1 MTLLHRIAR
10 LGPLLQWVLPRDLL
24 SRARMARHPRPA
36 GTTEAHRGSGWLVL
50 RGTFDDRAL
59 TELQEAYPR
68 HRVTLDDD
76 TLTVWPVTGR
86 ASTDR
91 RQRSS
96 SGAGSGS
103 EGSGSGTVHAMTGM
117 PDVR

>member
-1 MTLLHRIAR
+1 MTVLRRIACLGLLLQRVRPFGLLH
-10 LGPLLQWVLPRDLL
+10 
-24 SRARMARHPRPA
+24 RARMARHPRPE

-59 TELQEAYPR
+59 AELQEAYPR

-86 ASTDR
+86 ASAGR

-96 SGAGSGS
+96 SRVGSGS
-103 EGSGSGTVHAMTGM
+103 SGSGSDTVHAMTGI